1 MSQHLQLQ
9 GTSIAIS
16 VLAVVKSIDG
26 EFSPNFRQLF
36 ITSLFCLPVAIIN
49 RLRNFVG
56 DQILVSSNPRDFY
69 FLCILLGCFAYTFSQ
84 FF

>member
-26 EFSPNFRQLF
+26 EFPPNFRQLF
-36 ITSLFCLPVAIIN
+36 IT
-49 RLRNFVG
+49 
-56 DQILVSSNPRDFY
+56 
-69 FLCILLGCFAYTFSQ
+69 
-84 FF
+84 